1 MLNGDAGHNKH
12 EKFRELCALADSGSL
27 TPLEVSELRH
37 HLEHC
42 KECREVLREYR
53 ALAAEGIGAL
63 AAIYA
68 ERREPVAWD
77 ETATRQRLLERVRAE
92 QQGNPERNSSAYTV
106 VQPSFLRNV
115 AARPFVRITL
125 AACLTLA
132 VGYGGYRLGIRKQ
145 AQTGTGSAFE
155 SVVGDQFQKFSN
167 DKKAAEGLLE
177 TQTRRVAELERQSS
191 EEKQELEKLR
201 LALRALEDRSKDRT
215 VANGQTEER
224 LQAISQQKDLLNAQL
239 QIEAQGFEKDRAE
252 LTKLRTERDGTL
264 LRTASLEARNNELTA
279 TNREQERRLKD
290 AEQYLSSDR
299 DIRELMGAR
308 KLYIADVFDV
318 DGSSRTQRPF
328 GRVFYTQGKSLI
340 FYAFDLDRQTKVLNA
355 SSFQVWGQH
364 EAPQGQQASPM
375 NLGILY
381 MDNEANRRWVMRFDD
396 PKQLAEID
404 AVFVTVEPHGGSQ
417 KPTSKPFLYALL
429 RNEANHP

>member
-1 MLNGDAGHNKH
+1 MLNGDAAHNKH

-42 KECREVLREYR
+42 KECHEVLREYR
-53 ALAAEGIGAL
+53 ALATEGIGAL
-63 AAIYA
+63 AATYA

-92 QQGNPERNSSAYTV
+92 QQGNPDRNASAYTV
-106 VQPSFLRNV
+106 NSLRNV
-115 AARPFVRITL
+115 AVRPFVRIAL
-125 AACLTLA
+125 AACLMLA
-132 VGYGGYRLGIRKQ
+132 VVCGGYRLGTWRQ
-145 AQTGTGSAFE
+145 AHTGAGRAFV
-155 SVVGDQFQKFSN
+155 SVVGDQFQKLSN
-167 DKKAAEGLLE
+167 DKKAAEGLLDAR
-177 TQTRRVAELERQSS
+177 TRRVSELERQSS
-191 EEKQELEKLR
+191 EKEQELEKLR
-201 LALRALEDRSKDRT
+201 LALRALEDRSKDLT

-224 LQAISQQKDLLNAQL
+224 LEALSQQKDLLNAQL
-239 QIEAQGFEKDRAE
+239 QTETQTFEKDRTE

-264 LRTASLEARNNELTA
+264 LRMASLEARNNELAA